1 MQAVYALGGLCLI
14 SAGTVHL
21 GISNAISFTSRLA
34 SCCVTPLRSNRA
46 SRKYVPGF
54 NPKVARCKLHLAKP
68 EHDSSAEPEIVLAV
82 IQPVRNF
89 CQEVIGLN
97 RANGDVL
104 GHFEINAAAGRHSKI
119 VFGPR

>member
-82 IQPVRNF
+82 ISARPGFLSGSSRPAPG
-89 CQEVIGLN
+89 ERTHAWTL
-97 RANGDVL
+97 
-104 GHFEINAAAGRHSKI
+104 
-119 VFGPR
+119 